1 MQTQLQADHKA
12 LRRNKGCLVDACPG
26 LEERM
31 TVMGRPA
38 SPADSLPMT
47 DVIPQVM
54 IVPYLNVSFAEN
66 EQVNG
71 QRPQYMYRRPQER
84 YDASPL

>member
-1 MQTQLQADHKA
+1 
-12 LRRNKGCLVDACPG
+12 
-26 LEERM
+26 M

-47 DVIPQVM
+47 DAIPQVM

-71 QRPQYMYRRPQER
+71 QRPQYSCTVDHKKGTMPRPCDLGPFHR
-84 YDASPL
+84 

>member
-1 MQTQLQADHKA
+1 
-12 LRRNKGCLVDACPG
+12 
-26 LEERM
+26 M

-47 DVIPQVM
+47 DAIPQVM

-71 QRPQYMYRRPQER
+71 HNGLSTPSTRRETCARLLPRVAEV
-84 YDASPL
+84 DL